1 MFLCSNDKI
10 FVASYADDSSIC
22 CFAKSPEKVIT
33 KLGWFLCP
41 KLMFMDSRPRQSKVL
56 KKSVSNVLCSVS
68 NLLLFLQ
75 VSTMVKTHSWVLYLP
90 KLMLF
95 FVSVVRHAQSTQNNK
110 FAILQQYLKKEARV
124 KFEFV
129 ALK

>member
-41 KLMFMDSRPRQSKVL
+41 KLMFMDSKPRQSKVL
-56 KKSVSNVLCSVS
+56 KKSVSNVSKHGQDTFLSAVS
-68 NLLLFLQ
+68 
-75 VSTMVKTHSWVLYLP
+75 P
-90 KLMLF
+90 K
-95 FVSVVRHAQSTQNNK
+95 VDVVFCERG
-110 FAILQQYLKKEARV
+110 
-124 KFEFV
+124 
-129 ALK
+129 